1 MKSTMKKIAASL
13 MALLMMIQL
22 VPALAATYSSGMIV
36 GSAEGYKEALAIVA
50 SKGTYVLLGQ
60 TLVLDVNEDYEP
72 SWETS
77 NAGAATIDANGVV
90 TAIAEGTATMT
101 ATIDRPTRMTASIE
115 VTVIDPDVVIAESE
129 EGEDEEKPEGEDEEN
144 PEGEEGEQTKVS
156 ADNTLVIVINGENEH
171 VTYDGEEHLLDRY
184 VATANNEELFDE
196 TKIKV
201 EGEIGVTGT
210 ECGFY
215 ELALDGEGITFT
227 YDDEDVTAHFV
238 INNSFLKITPA
249 QVIVT
254 ANEASKEEGTPDPE
268 LTATVIGLFGE
279 DAIEY
284 TLIREPGEEPG
295 SYAITAEGE
304 EVQGNYRVEYNG
316 SVLTVT
322 EPEEVEKITIIITG
336 ETTEVEYDGDVHE
349 NTYTVT
355 SSQEGFDETKLHL
368 TEEGK
373 KHLASGTDSG
383 VYNDELTAEDFIYEG
398 EEAEFI
404 INNGSLQINP
414 ATVTVQLGTFTKKWG
429 EADPDFTEGM
439 VLDGLLG
446 DDTADMLNLQVV
458 REEGE
463 EAGSYILT
471 LADMEEETGNYLLFV
486 RDGTLV
492 IEMPQVQI
500 RSSMEGVTEAF
511 AGTEVVLTAVM
522 DGLDTER
529 FSIQWQMGDTPDDD
543 SMEDIEGANDSVY
556 TYILDE
562 STAGKYFRVLIN
574 LKENLEE
581 NLKET

>member
-1 MKSTMKKIAASL
+1 M
-13 MALLMMIQL
+13 
-22 VPALAATYSSGMIV
+22 
-36 GSAEGYKEALAIVA
+36 
-50 SKGTYVLLGQ
+50 
-60 TLVLDVNEDYEP
+60 
-72 SWETS
+72 
-77 NAGAATIDANGVV
+77 
-90 TAIAEGTATMT
+90 
-101 ATIDRPTRMTASIE
+101 
-115 VTVIDPDVVIAESE
+115 
-129 EGEDEEKPEGEDEEN
+129 
-144 PEGEEGEQTKVS
+144 
-156 ADNTLVIVINGENEH
+156 
-171 VTYDGEEHLLDRY
+171 
-184 VATANNEELFDE
+184 
-196 TKIKV
+196 
-201 EGEIGVTGT
+201 
-210 ECGFY
+210 
-215 ELALDGEGITFT
+215 
-227 YDDEDVTAHFV
+227 
-238 INNSFLKITPA
+238 
-249 QVIVT
+249 
-254 ANEASKEEGTPDPE
+254 
-268 LTATVIGLFGE
+268 
-279 DAIEY
+279 
-284 TLIREPGEEPG
+284 
-295 SYAITAEGE
+295 
-304 EVQGNYRVEYNG
+304 
-316 SVLTVT
+316 
-322 EPEEVEKITIIITG
+322 
-336 ETTEVEYDGDVHE
+336 
-349 NTYTVT
+349 
-355 SSQEGFDETKLHL
+355 
-368 TEEGK
+368 
-373 KHLASGTDSG
+373 
-383 VYNDELTAEDFIYEG
+383 YNDELTAEDFIYEG

>member
-1 MKSTMKKIAASL
+1 M
-13 MALLMMIQL
+13 
-22 VPALAATYSSGMIV
+22 
-36 GSAEGYKEALAIVA
+36 
-50 SKGTYVLLGQ
+50 
-60 TLVLDVNEDYEP
+60 
-72 SWETS
+72 
-77 NAGAATIDANGVV
+77 
-90 TAIAEGTATMT
+90 
-101 ATIDRPTRMTASIE
+101 
-115 VTVIDPDVVIAESE
+115 
-129 EGEDEEKPEGEDEEN
+129 
-144 PEGEEGEQTKVS
+144 
-156 ADNTLVIVINGENEH
+156 
-171 VTYDGEEHLLDRY
+171 
-184 VATANNEELFDE
+184 
-196 TKIKV
+196 
-201 EGEIGVTGT
+201 
-210 ECGFY
+210 
-215 ELALDGEGITFT
+215 
-227 YDDEDVTAHFV
+227 
-238 INNSFLKITPA
+238 
-249 QVIVT
+249 
-254 ANEASKEEGTPDPE
+254 
-268 LTATVIGLFGE
+268 TATVIGLFGE